1 MTLIEETMVVAVF
14 ASFPGERAETLPGEG
29 APLRGERAA
38 PLPGEGAPLR
48 GERVAPLPG
57 EGAPLRGEKVAP
69 LPGEGAPLPLAFR
82 SPSPACCL
90 VVVFV
95 GFVIGSESWFT
106 NSELL
111 ENDECINGGRSRL
124 LLTLTLSCC

>member
-1 MTLIEETMVVAVF
+1 MTLIEETIVVAVF
-14 ASFPGERAETLPGEG
+14 ASFPGERAEPLPGEG
-29 APLRGERAA
+29 APLRGERAE

-57 EGAPLRGEKVAP
+57 K
-69 LPGEGAPLPLAFR
+69 GAPLPLAFR
-82 SPSPACCL
+82 SPLSTCCL
-90 VVVFV
+90 VFVVVVVFV
-95 GFVIGSESWFT
+95 TGSESWFT

>member
-1 MTLIEETMVVAVF
+1 MTLIEETIVVAVF
-14 ASFPGERAETLPGEG
+14 ASFPGERAEPLPGEG
-29 APLRGERAA
+29 APLRGERAE
-38 PLPGEGAPLR
+38 PLPGEGALLR
-48 GERVAPLPG
+48 GERVAPLP
-57 EGAPLRGEKVAP
+57 V
-69 LPGEGAPLPLAFR
+69 EGAPLPLAFR
-82 SPSPACCL
+82 SPSSTCCL
-90 VVVFV
+90 VFVVV